1 MARGRSDKSKSK
13 PLDKSVDKKKKMKT
27 GQSDEANAAKAESI
41 ELARSEDA
49 AQHHS
54 WEPAAKS
61 PERQE
66 QQRTQPT
73 QEPPAD
79 LEELNILPEDTLSTT
94 SPENGHHGS
103 EDDSERHR
111 RVAERAFMLF
121 QENGCEHGND
131 WAHWFEAERQVRVS
145 STVF

>member
-1 MARGRSDKSKSK
+1 MARARSEKSKSK

-27 GQSDEANAAKAESI
+27 GQSDEAKAESI
-41 ELARSEDA
+41 ELARSEDS

-54 WEPAAKS
+54 LEP
-61 PERQE
+61 PTEPTERLE
-66 QQRTQPT
+66 RQRTQHT

-79 LEELNILPEDTLSTT
+79 LEELNILPEDTLSTA
-94 SPENGHHGS
+94 SPDNGHLGI
-103 EDDSERHR
+103 EDDSATHR

-131 WAHWFEAERQVRVS
+131 WAHWFEAERQIRV
-145 STVF
+145 